1 MAKSTYGPGPH
12 KTFCALCTTAC
23 ATGDLCVI
31 SSTGYAPATDGQQAE
46 AYCVVGAGAAAYG
59 VFTSEES
66 LEATFTGTLAANDPA
81 YVAGA
86 QAVDHGSQNNK
97 HCGISTGLVPWDST
111 KCIVRLHF
119 EAVET
124 ISHA

>member
-12 KTFCALCTTAC
+12 KTFRALCTTAC
-23 ATGDLCVI
+23 AAGDLCMT
-31 SSTGYAPATDGQQAE
+31 SSTGFVPATDGLQAE
-46 AYCVVGAGAAAYG
+46 AYCVEGAGAAAYG
-59 VFTSEES
+59 VFTSDEG
-66 LEATFTGTLAANDPA
+66 LEATFTGTVAAQSLC

-86 QAVDHGSQNNK
+86 QAVDTGAQGNK

-119 EAVET
+119 KAVET
-124 ISHA
+124 TSHA